1 MRFWSRKTGLVPAV
15 AAFAVV
21 LSGCELE
28 VLNPGAIQDADL
40 KDPALMPV
48 LVNGV
53 SAEYNDFQDDL
64 AFDIA
69 ILSDEMAGTGSYST
83 TQEYRQGFFDQED
96 SEGNWAQTHEAN
108 WSADQ
113 AIIRLQEV
121 AADPDEDFDYE
132 GSEDA
137 ARAWAIKGFTHVRL
151 GENFCYA
158 VYGVEA
164 AQPRTAAFDSAI
176 VAFNEAIR
184 LGNISGAD
192 EWVTAS
198 YAGIAQAELG
208 RASFGGGSFATAGTA
223 AATAITNGAA
233 IDWTDNAIYNTT
245 ADNNLFWNE
254 TWGRAEF
261 GVFRTLAQQMYE
273 QDADPRV
280 EFKKCGEWLDPTGLL
295 GTKDADGIINGDVD
309 PRTLTKSELDV
320 LIAGAVEP
328 TGDCAGEGSGAQQGA
343 DGEHAHYKQMV
354 YDDRGSD
361 MPRASGEEML
371 LIRAE
376 DAMIRG
382 AFGEMMGYINQIRTA
397 RGVPTYTFTPTTVG
411 TLDYP
416 HDLTSQEAIDVLDR
430 ERYASL
436 WMQGRRLYD
445 MDRWDHPYLDGGDN
459 ALGPGLGN
467 WVVGGS
473 SFAPRASCMP
483 IARSECLLNENISS
497 NADVCG

>member
-1 MRFWSRKTGLVPAV
+1 MRFWTGKTGFMPAV

-21 LSGCELE
+21 LSGCSLE
-28 VLNPGAIQDADL
+28 VLNPDNIQDADL
-40 KDPALMPV
+40 VDPALMPI

-53 SAEYNDFQDDL
+53 SSEYNDFADDL

-69 ILSDEMAGTGSYST
+69 ILSDEMAGTGSYSS

-96 SEGNWAQTHEAN
+96 SESNWAQTHEAN

-113 AIIRLQEV
+113 AIQRLQEV
-121 AADPDEDFDYE
+121 SEVDEEFDYNT
-132 GSEDA
+132 SVDA
-137 ARAWAIKGFTHVRL
+137 ARAWVIKGFANVRL

-158 VYGVEA
+158 VYNVGPSA
-164 AQPRTAAFDSAI
+164 PRTAAFDTAI
-176 VAFNEAIR
+176 AAFNVA
-184 LGNISGAD
+184 LGLGGISA
-192 EWVTAS
+192 EWVTAAR
-198 YAGIAQAELG
+198 AGIAQAELG
-208 RASFGGGSFATAGTA
+208 KASFGGGSYGAADA
-223 AATAITNGAA
+223 AAVTAIGAGA
-233 IDWTDNAIYNTT
+233 DVDWADYAIYNTT

-254 TWGRAEF
+254 TWGRAEY
-261 GVFRTLAQQMYE
+261 GVFRTLAQQMFE

-280 EFKKCGEWLDPTGLL
+280 EFKKCGEWKTPVAG
-295 GTKDADGIINGDVD
+295 D
-309 PRTLTKSELDV
+309 PRELTKTELDA
-320 LIAGAVEP
+320 LTAAGVDP
-328 TGDCAGEGSGAQQGA
+328 TGDCAGEGSGAHQGA

-354 YDDRGSD
+354 YTERGSD
-361 MPRASGEEML
+361 IPRASGEEML

-376 DAMIRG
+376 AAMEAG
-382 AFGEMMGYINQIRTA
+382 DFGTMMGFINQVRVA
-397 RGVPTYTFTPTTVG
+397 RGLAAYAFTPTVLG
-411 TLDYP
+411 TLEYP

-459 ALGPGLGN
+459 SLGAGLGN

-483 IARSECLLNENISS
+483 IARSECLLNENIS
-497 NADVCG
+497 NDAAVCG

>member
-1 MRFWSRKTGLVPAV
+1 MRFWTKKTGLVPAV

-40 KDPALMPV
+40 VDPALMPI

-69 ILSDEMAGTGSYST
+69 ILSDEMAGTGSYSS

-96 SEGNWAQTHEAN
+96 SEGNWSQTHEAV
-108 WSADQ
+108 WAADQ
-113 AIIRLQEV
+113 AITRLQEV
-121 AADPDEDFDYE
+121 SAETDDFDYPT
-132 GSEDA
+132 SEDA
-137 ARAWAIKGFTHVRL
+137 VRAWVIKGFANVRL

-158 VYGVEA
+158 VYGVGPSA
-164 AQPRTAAFDSAI
+164 SRAAAFDSAKA
-176 VAFNEAIR
+176 AFDAARALPAATGSDWN
-184 LGNISGAD
+184 
-192 EWVTAS
+192 TAAL
-198 YAGIAQAELG
+198 AGIAQAEMG
-208 RASFGGGSFATAGTA
+208 RAVYGSGSWATASNA
-223 AATAITNGAA
+223 AAAALAA
-233 IDWTDNAIYNTT
+233 IGADDTWSDDAIYNTT

-261 GVFRTLAQQMYE
+261 GVFRTLAEQMHN
-273 QDADPRV
+273 ADTLDTRV
-280 EFKKCGEWLDPTGLL
+280 AYKKCGEWN
-295 GTKDADGIINGDVD
+295 GTVAAD
-309 PRTLTKSELDV
+309 PRTMTKAQLDA
-320 LIAGAVEP
+320 LIVAGVTP
-328 TGDCAGEGSGAQQGA
+328 TGDCTGEGSGAHQGA

-354 YDDRGSD
+354 YPERGSNI
-361 MPRASGEEML
+361 PRASWDEMI
-371 LIRAE
+371 LIQAE
-376 DAMIRG
+376 AELVQNG
-382 AFGEMMGYINQIRTA
+382 ASAAFVSLINQIRKKYELSEYDA
-397 RGVPTYTFTPTTVG
+397 AAVAAAGVG

-416 HDLTSQEAIDVLDR
+416 HDLTSNEAIDILDR

-445 MDRWDHPYLDGGDN
+445 QERWGHPYLNGGDN
-459 ALGPGLGN
+459 AYGPGLGN

-483 IARSECLLNENISS
+483 IARSECLLNENIS
-497 NADVCG
+497 NDPAVCG